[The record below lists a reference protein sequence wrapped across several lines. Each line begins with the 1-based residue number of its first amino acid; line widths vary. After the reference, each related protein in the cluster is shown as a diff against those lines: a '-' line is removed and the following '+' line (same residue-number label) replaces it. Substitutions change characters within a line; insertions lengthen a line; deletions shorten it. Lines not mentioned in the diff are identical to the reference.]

1 MVAAPVDDMA
11 EQTVAEVRD
20 LTAERIRRA
29 LARRIRYRYVH
40 PRVEPEGQGWKVVS
54 PNCSR
59 NIDKIGGDIDIAW
72 LAPDGENGW
81 LLFARDHA
89 RGCWDLRRRSRRLD
103 DLFAALLLDPKREY
117 WR

>member
-1 MVAAPVDDMA
+1 MVAAPVDGRA
-11 EQTVAEVRD
+11 GQGVAEVRD
-20 LTAERIRRA
+20 LLAERIRRA
-29 LARRIRYRYVH
+29 LARRTRYRYVR
-40 PRVEPEGQGWKVVS
+40 PRVEPEGQGWKIVS

-59 NIDKIGGDIDIAW
+59 NIDQRGGDIDIAW

-89 RGCWDLRRRSRRLD
+89 RDCWDLRRRSRRLD
-103 DLFAALLLDPKREY
+103 ELFAALLLDPQREY